1 MRLSF
6 IFPCLLM
13 LSALSCKKPGRS
25 NLAVDPVNIPPLVLS
40 TSLSDTI
47 SPHALRAMKLEKVTG
62 LKVKYITGHFASY
75 FEYEADAKQV
85 LKTISQLPFSRHATL
100 ADTVCSPLTSADLAL
115 LRQHVSGDELTHGS
129 SFWTADLEKF
139 ELYEC
144 LKSPLKH
151 TILISRNSRRILHR
165 IEG

>member
-6 IFPCLLM
+6 IFPCLLV

-25 NLAVDPVNIPPLVLS
+25 NLTPDPASIPPLVLA

-47 SPHALRAMKLEKVTG
+47 SPNALRALKLEKVTG

-75 FEYEADAKQV
+75 FEYEADGKQI
-85 LKTISQLPFSRHATL
+85 LKTISQLPFSRYATL
-100 ADTVCSPLTSADLAL
+100 ADTVCSPLTPVDLAL
-115 LRQHVSGDELTHGS
+115 LRKHVSGDEIKHGS
-129 SFWTADLEKF
+129 SFWTADLEEF

-151 TILISRNSRRILHR
+151 TILIGKNSRRILHR